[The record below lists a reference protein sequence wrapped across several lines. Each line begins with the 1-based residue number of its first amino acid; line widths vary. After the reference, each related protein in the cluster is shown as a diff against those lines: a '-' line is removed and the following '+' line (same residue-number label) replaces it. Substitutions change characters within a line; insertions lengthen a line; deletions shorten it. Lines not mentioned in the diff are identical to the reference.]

1 MVMKKQHKYFVI
13 IVTIIVV
20 MLAVDIIKKEN
31 KIIQVSN
38 EKTHVNNEVQ
48 DNNEE
53 SEYDRF
59 IQSKFNEKIILEGD
73 NENESYMQ
81 NSIDLGAGVIVL
93 ENNNYITKLNEIN
106 RSIDNYVG
114 RKISYEGFVYKIV
127 NEQNEES
134 YVVARYYEQEHNR
147 IFHTTVMGL
156 KGGYNGQWPAVD
168 TWVKVEGMIG
178 KAEFNGQELPA
189 VIIENLT
196 VMDTE
201 GQRRVYN

>member
-1 MVMKKQHKYFVI
+1 M
-13 IVTIIVV
+13 
-20 MLAVDIIKKEN
+20 N
-31 KIIQVSN
+31 KIIEVSS

-59 IQSKFNEKIILEGD
+59 IQSKFNEKMILEGD
-73 NENESYMQ
+73 NKNESYMQ

-114 RKISYEGFVYKIV
+114 RKISYEGFVYKIL

-156 KGGYNGQWPAVD
+156 KRVYNGQWPAVD
-168 TWVKVEGMIG
+168 TWVKVEGMIR
-178 KAEFNGQELPA
+178 KAEFNGQELPLL
-189 VIIENLT
+189 VLKI
-196 VMDTE
+196 
-201 GQRRVYN
+201 